1 MEKELVFLKN
11 KQAVTDSRIVA
22 DYFDRTHNEVLKS
35 IRRLKNDI
43 GGLVKNPQTPM
54 FIETTYIN
62 EQNGQSYP
70 MFYMNRDGFSLL
82 AMGFTGKKALQFKLA
97 FIAAFNSMEQS
108 LTSIVTN
115 QIPEPLPVDIHSI
128 SRFERGKELAKLAQS
143 ARDPFM
149 KKTLVA
155 KAANLIAGESVFDLD
170 DIGGTKELDTV
181 DIDGDTFE
189 QATISADSG
198 EIYPPLRFAF
208 TLGKWKRKK

>member
-1 MEKELVFLKN
+1 
-11 KQAVTDSRIVA
+11 
-22 DYFDRTHNEVLKS
+22 
-35 IRRLKNDI
+35 
-43 GGLVKNPQTPM
+43 
-54 FIETTYIN
+54 
-62 EQNGQSYP
+62 
-70 MFYMNRDGFSLL
+70 
-82 AMGFTGKKALQFKLA
+82 
-97 FIAAFNSMEQS
+97 
-108 LTSIVTN
+108 
-115 QIPEPLPVDIHSI
+115 
-128 SRFERGKELAKLAQS
+128 
-143 ARDPFM
+143 M

>member
-70 MFYMNRDGFSLL
+70 MFYMNRDTAFLSLL
-82 AMGFTGKKALQFKLA
+82 WASLARRLSSSNSLSSPLSTLWSNHLLLSLQIKFPNRFPSTFIPFLVLNAVRNSLNLPNPLA
-97 FIAAFNSMEQS
+97 
-108 LTSIVTN
+108 
-115 QIPEPLPVDIHSI
+115 
-128 SRFERGKELAKLAQS
+128 
-143 ARDPFM
+143 
-149 KKTLVA
+149 TL
-155 KAANLIAGESVFDLD
+155 S
-170 DIGGTKELDTV
+170 
-181 DIDGDTFE
+181 
-189 QATISADSG
+189 
-198 EIYPPLRFAF
+198 
-208 TLGKWKRKK
+208 